1 MSADIPEDLFYT
13 ETHEYIQVD
22 DSVGTVGL
30 TKYAVTEL
38 NEIIFLE
45 LPEEG
50 DEVRAREPMGTI
62 EAVKAVFD
70 LNSPVTGEVIEVNQA
85 AVDSPQIVTDDP
97 YGEGWLVK
105 IKIADPS
112 ELDDLMTADSYEA
125 HCEEAG
131 H

>member
-1 MSADIPEDLFYT
+1 MSDAFPEDLFYT
-13 ETHEYIQVD
+13 ETHEYLLVEN
-22 DSVGTVGL
+22 GTGKIGL

-45 LPEEG
+45 LPEVG
-50 DEVRAREPMGTI
+50 DEIRAGEPMGTV

-85 AVDSPQIVTDDP
+85 AVDNPQIVTDDP
-97 YGEGWLVK
+97 YGKGWLVRAK
-105 IKIADPS
+105 LADTA
-112 ELDDLMTADSYEA
+112 ELDDLMTSDDYEA
-125 HCEEAG
+125 HCEQE